1 MTIGTTSA
9 TCRIRR
15 RSSDIEET
23 LRVARV
29 INCSG
34 PETNY
39 ARSRDPLITDML
51 ARGFIRPDPLGVGL
65 DVSEQG
71 ALLSSHGV
79 ASSRL
84 FAVGP
89 VTRGTFWEIVAVPD
103 IRLHCVRLA
112 NHLMTIAR
120 HQLPRYAHSALPPRG
135 ADPPVRLIE
144 SPNGSRP
151 ASRYGN
157 GRL

>member
-1 MTIGTTSA
+1 MTAGTTSA

-15 RSSDIEET
+15 RGDDTDET

-34 PETNY
+34 PQTNY
-39 ARSRDPLITDML
+39 AHNRDPLIKDMM
-51 ARGFIRPDPLGVGL
+51 ARGFVRTDPLGIGL
-65 DVSEQG
+65 DASEQG
-71 ALLSSHGV
+71 ALLSSRGT

-103 IRLHCVRLA
+103 IRLPVSYTP
-112 NHLMTIAR
+112 NYLMTTVR
-120 HQLPRYAHSALPPRG
+120 HQLPKQQSSASPQG
-135 ADPPVRLIE
+135 DDPSPVRSIE
-144 SPNGSRP
+144 RPNGEQS
-151 ASRYGN
+151 ASRYGA
-157 GRL
+157 G